1 MTSST
6 TTHGTL
12 QVFDA
17 TTGELVQ
24 VVSAERLLFAAGIH
38 DPLTAD
44 TVDLAQFDENARE
57 LKRIADE
64 ARGITNDE
72 IVRRLDRDGKWTL
85 RTGSY
90 EIRSAS
96 PEAGTTA
103 YDTEKL
109 QAALTS
115 LVLDDVI
122 SIEGSEAALEPVAQ
136 TTLVSYQLLEQ
147 ILDGLRGS
155 LVEPD
160 EGDVKE
166 AVASLLRDRPDPA
179 FRQKPAG
186 IKALLKIPDAHDAI
200 AACRIAV
207 EPPQR
212 KATVRRVAR

>member
-12 QVFDA
+12 QVFDSA
-17 TTGELVQ
+17 TGELVQ
-24 VVSAERLLFAAGIH
+24 MVSAERLLAAAGVH

-64 ARGITNDE
+64 ARGITSNE
-72 IVRRLDRDGKWTL
+72 LVRRLDRDGKWTL

-109 QAALTS
+109 RAALTS
-115 LVLDDVI
+115 LVLNDVI
-122 SIEGSEAALEPVAQ
+122 SVEGSEAALEPLTQIAP
-136 TTLVSYQLLEQ
+136 VSYQLLEQ
-147 ILDGLRGS
+147 IRDGLLGN
-155 LVEPD
+155 LDEPD
-160 EGDVKE
+160 ERDVKE
-166 AVASLLRDRPDPA
+166 AVASLLRDRPGPA

-186 IKALLKIPDAHDAI
+186 IKALLKVPAARDAI
-200 AACRIAV
+200 AECRIAV

-212 KATVRRVAR
+212 KATVKRVVR